1 MNCPGLLLSAV
12 PKAAFLARRKDDG
25 AESASR
31 PRVVLQLDGTVRAWR
46 PLTLGDSQAAKVA
59 RAELQQLIPGEPET
73 EGGESNV
80 DDGEREADR
89 PLAHR
94 ERKHR
99 RTMWREATMQEP
111 EGGGGSVRCSLPG

>member
-1 MNCPGLLLSAV
+1 MRFVSV
-12 PKAAFLARRKDDG
+12 K
-25 AESASR
+25 
-31 PRVVLQLDGTVRAWR
+31 
-46 PLTLGDSQAAKVA
+46 
-59 RAELQQLIPGEPET
+59 LIPGEPET

>member
-1 MNCPGLLLSAV
+1 MRVAALLALAAVVAAQDPPVAPGDCQLTGIEADIRSVSLCLS
-12 PKAAFLARRKDDG
+12 L
-25 AESASR
+25 
-31 PRVVLQLDGTVRAWR
+31 
-46 PLTLGDSQAAKVA
+46 
-59 RAELQQLIPGEPET
+59 ELFPWLLIPGEPET